1 MYENHTITDIFLNTC
16 VKKSLKIVTGVP
28 EIQVK
33 ILFSYTCVT
42 FGPKADT
49 GVGYASVS

>member
-16 VKKSLKIVTGVP
+16 VKISLKIATAVP
-28 EIQVK
+28 EKQVK